1 MDDTHIWI
9 SIQVCI
15 IMLTTTHLFM
25 KQMIAKVENEDAR

>member
-15 IMLTTTHLFM
+15 IMLTTTECLIIGNYTGGFGM
-25 KQMIAKVENEDAR
+25 KV